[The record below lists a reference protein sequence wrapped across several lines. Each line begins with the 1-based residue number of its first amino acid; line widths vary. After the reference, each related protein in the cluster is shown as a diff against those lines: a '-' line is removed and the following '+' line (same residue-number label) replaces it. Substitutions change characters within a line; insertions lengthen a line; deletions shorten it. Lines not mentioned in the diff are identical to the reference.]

1 MKNPIRLSKDASNLK
16 GNMMKKRNGLLRHLL
31 AMILLL
37 TLASCLT
44 PDERGQV
51 LTMEITEKNDS
62 LLTYDTLIIT
72 VHSKDGTF
80 SQEVF
85 HAKLRDPKQVA
96 SLPLDPR
103 VGEDYTVTI
112 VGFKNGK
119 MGVNKEVTFIGSGY
133 QSKDLPIKPDT
144 VVIIPELPEIVVPS
158 DTFIAE
164 GDSLRLRLSVRNGW
178 TGKTTLTLK
187 DANLGASLDTAG
199 RGPGDGYFTW
209 RPTFDQGRSEPYG
222 VTFIYATA
230 DKKVEKIVRIKV
242 LNVNRPPRLATI
254 PDQKVKENET
264 LAFKVEGSD
273 PDHDSLRLTALD
285 LPTGA
290 IFTTGNFT
298 WKPSEGQA
306 GNYSITFRAFDN
318 ADSDWVT
325 VLITVGNVEPP
336 PAVTVKIT
344 SPSQD
349 TIVNITPITVF
360 YSVNGTALQRKV
372 DLKDGKTRVRID
384 TTILGR
390 SGFDTV
396 IVTLDTIPPSA
407 PIVSASSPVR
417 TRTPAWAWIGGGNGS
432 GLYRYRLDSDDMS
445 GSTTVTTTAYTASKD
460 LDVGTHTLYVQERDA
475 AGNWSASGR
484 RAVRIDTTKPAA
496 PTVTVSPTSPSNN
509 PIPTWSWSSLGDDL
523 NGLYRYK
530 LDTNDFRAGGTETE
544 TTHFAPEK
552 ALKEGI
558 HTLYV
563 QQQDS
568 AGNWSN
574 AGSASINVDLAPP
587 GKPVFT
593 PTQSS
598 PTNNSRPAWNVSSGG
613 GAAFFRL
620 KLDDTN
626 FTQGAKAGSFVSFT
640 PDSALSNGP
649 HILYGQERDSAGN
662 WSGIQSSTII
672 VDLVPPTA
680 PVFDPTPSSPLNSL
694 QPSWTWRS
702 GGGGIGTYRF
712 KLDYSIFTKGA
723 DTIKSALFKPAMAL
737 SEGLHFLYLQER
749 DSAGNWSGTS
759 SRALVLS
766 TRKALGGIGITPDAA
781 YELKLAFSKDGT
793 TPYLG
798 FRDAAN
804 GDKATVMRF
813 NGTSWEIL
821 GKAGFT
827 SGKAFTPSLAISNSG
842 IPYVAYVDIENGE
855 KITVMSF
862 NGGSW
867 EVVGTSGI
875 SLGRAYAPSLAL
887 TKEGVPYV
895 VYRDLANGRRAT
907 ALRFLGGHW
916 EQVGTAGFTSLG
928 VSFISLAFSND
939 GTPHVAFCK
948 DSLGNQAILMRFNG
962 TSWVDFGSNPIS
974 AGSAYSTSLVF
985 SSSDIPY
992 VSFAD
997 VTNSTKAVVR
1007 QYTSSGWENVGISG
1021 FTPGAAFTLALA
1033 LSKDDKPF
1041 VAFGDGVN
1049 GTRAKAMAFTGN
1061 VWETVGT
1068 AEGLSTGGAYS
1079 TAIAVSNLGVPY
1091 VAFLDDANGDKAT
1104 VVKTSFDP

>member
-1 MKNPIRLSKDASNLK
+1 MSLVRPGKKDLNPEGRI
-16 GNMMKKRNGLLRHLL
+16 MMTRNGLRLSLCAL
-31 AMILLL
+31 ALLL
-37 TLASCLT
+37 TLISCLT
-44 PDERGQV
+44 PEDRGQV

-62 LLTYDTLIIT
+62 LLTFDTLIVT

-85 HAKLRDPKQVA
+85 HSKLRDPKQVE

-112 VGFKNGK
+112 LGYKNGK
-119 MGVNKEVTFIGSGY
+119 VGVNKEITFIGSGF
-133 QSKDLPIKPDT
+133 QSKDLPIQPDT
-144 VVIIPELPEIVVPS
+144 VVLGPDLPEILAPS
-158 DTFIAE
+158 DTSIAE
-164 GDSLRLRLSVRNGW
+164 GDSLRFRVSVRNGW
-178 TGKTTLTLK
+178 NGKTTLTLK
-187 DANLGASLDTAG
+187 GVISGASLDTAG
-199 RGPGDGYFTW
+199 RDPGDGYFTW
-209 RPTFDQGRSEPYG
+209 RPTLDQGRSESYA
-222 VTFIYATA
+222 VTFVYATT
-230 DKKVEKIVRIKV
+230 DKKVEKIVLIKV
-242 LNVNRPPRLATI
+242 LNVNRPPRLAAI

-264 LAFKVEGSD
+264 LTFKVEGAD
-273 PDHDSLRLTALD
+273 PDRDSLRLTALD

-290 IFTTGNFT
+290 IFTAGSFT

-306 GNYSITFRAFDN
+306 GNYSVTFRAFDG
-318 ADSDWVT
+318 ADSDRVT

-360 YSVNGTALQRKV
+360 YSVNGTVFQRKV
-372 DLKDGKTRVRID
+372 DLKEGKTRVRID

-396 IVTLDTIPPSA
+396 LVTLDTIPPST
-407 PIVSASSPVR
+407 PIVTAASPVR
-417 TRTPAWAWIGGGNGS
+417 TRTPAWAWISGGNGS

-445 GSTTVTTTAYTASKD
+445 GSTTVTSTGYTASKD
-460 LDVGTHTLYVQERDA
+460 LDVGAHTLYVQERDA

-484 RAVRIDTTKPAA
+484 RSVRIDTTKPAA
-496 PTVTVSPTSPSNN
+496 PPVSVSPNSPTNN
-509 PIPTWSWSSLGDDL
+509 QIPTWSWSPLGDDL

-530 LDTNDFRAGGTETE
+530 LDTNDFRSGATETE
-544 TTHFAPEK
+544 ATHFTPDK
-552 ALKEGI
+552 ALKEGT
-558 HTLYV
+558 HALYV

-574 AGSASINVDLAPP
+574 AGSAVVSIDLTPS
-587 GKPVFT
+587 GKPVFK
-593 PTQSS
+593 PVQSS
-598 PTNNSRPAWNVSSGG
+598 PTNNSRPAWNITSGG
-613 GAAFFRL
+613 GAAFYRV

-626 FTQGAKAGSFVSFT
+626 FSLGAKAGTFVSFT
-640 PDSALSNGP
+640 PDSALGNGA

-680 PVFDPTPSSPLNSL
+680 PVFDATPSSPLNSL

-712 KLDYSIFTKGA
+712 KLDDSIFTQGA
-723 DTIKSALFKPAMAL
+723 DTIKAALFKPSTAL

-827 SGKAFTPSLAISNSG
+827 SGKAFTPSLAISSSG

-887 TKEGVPYV
+887 TKVGVPYV
-895 VYRDLANGRRAT
+895 AYRDLANGRRAT

-916 EQVGTAGFTSLG
+916 EPVGDAGFTSLG
-928 VSFISLAFSND
+928 VSFISLAISSD

-948 DSLGNQAILMRFNG
+948 DSLGNQAMLMRFNG
-962 TSWVDFGSNPIS
+962 TSWVDLGSNTIS
-974 AGSAYSTSLVF
+974 AGSASSTSLVF
-985 SSSDIPY
+985 SGSDIPY

-1007 QYTSSGWENVGISG
+1007 RYTSSGWENVGISG
-1021 FTPGAAFTLALA
+1021 FTPGAAFTLTLA

-1061 VWETVGT
+1061 AWETVGT

-1079 TAIAVSNLGVPY
+1079 TAIAISNLGVPY